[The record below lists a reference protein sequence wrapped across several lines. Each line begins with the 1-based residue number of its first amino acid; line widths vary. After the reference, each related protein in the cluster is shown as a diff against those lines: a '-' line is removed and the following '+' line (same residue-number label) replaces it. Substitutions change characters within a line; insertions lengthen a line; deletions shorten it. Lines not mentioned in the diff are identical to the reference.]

1 MICVLLECFAQSA
14 TVSSLLLFVNFVAV
28 VVDVGVVVCAFAKR
42 DNMACS
48 IRFNIE
54 CVQLEENT
62 LEIDNLCSR

>member
-1 MICVLLECFAQSA
+1 MNFAVA
-14 TVSSLLLFVNFVAV
+14 AV
-28 VVDVGVVVCAFAKR
+28 VGVVVVCAFAKR